1 VEELGG
7 KTVLQVLQVLTLL
20 IFSPLISGIIA
31 RVEAWL
37 QSRRGPS
44 FLQPYYDIAKF
55 FKKDRAVGL
64 PTSWIFTAAP
74 IISFGCYLTIATL
87 IPVLTNY
94 PLPLAWMGD
103 ILGGAFLFG
112 LSGFFLALAALDTAS
127 PYAGIGSSR
136 AVFVGAL
143 TEPTLIFV
151 FFTVALITHTDLPYA
166 MAATLQSSLVQVFR
180 PAHLLA
186 MVALF
191 MMILVDTGRI
201 PIESHGSTLEF
212 GLIDEGR
219 VFEHS
224 GPDMALVKWGSSM
237 KQFLLFTILLNVMI
251 VPWGLATTLQPAAV
265 AIAIGSL
272 LLKMIALGLIIVAIE
287 TSFAK
292 LRLFK
297 IPEFMAAGFLLSV
310 LAILVFYLG
319 GG

>member
-1 VEELGG
+1 ML
-7 KTVLQVLQVLTLL
+7 VLLT
-20 IFSPLISGIIA
+20 FSPLISGIIA
-31 RVEAWL
+31 RAEAWL

-55 FKKDRAVGL
+55 FKKDRAV
-64 PTSWIFTAAP
+64 PAPASWIFVAAP
-74 IISFGCYLTIATL
+74 IVSFGCYCAIATL
-87 IPVLTNY
+87 IPVLTTY

-112 LSGFFLALAALDTAS
+112 LSGFFLALAALDSGS
-127 PYAGIGSSR
+127 PYTGIGSSR

-143 TEPTLIFV
+143 AEPTLIFV

-166 MAATLQSSLVQVFR
+166 MAATVQSSLVQVLR
-180 PAHLLA
+180 PAHLLVV
-186 MVALF
+186 VALF

-201 PIESHGSTLEF
+201 PIENHGSTLEF

-237 KQFLLFTILLNVMI
+237 KQFLLFVILLNVL
-251 VPWGLATTLQPAAV
+251 VAPWGLATTLAPVAVGIAV
-265 AIAIGSL
+265 ATL
-272 LLKMIALGLIIVAIE
+272 LLKMILLGLVIVGIE
-287 TSFAK
+287 CSFAK

-297 IPEFMAAGFLLSV
+297 IPEFMAAGFLMSV
-310 LAILVFYLG
+310 LAILIFYLG